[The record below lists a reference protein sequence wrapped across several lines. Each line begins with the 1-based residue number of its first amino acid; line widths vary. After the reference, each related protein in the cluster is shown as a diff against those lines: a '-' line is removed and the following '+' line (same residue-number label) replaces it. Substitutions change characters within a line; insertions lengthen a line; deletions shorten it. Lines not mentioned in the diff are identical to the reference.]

1 MRATT
6 FEFENRFWIIGA
18 IFGVCFG
25 LPQVFEHTIAAEALV
40 RLLRPALDPDSLEYR
55 YQIQGV
61 FAAGSLLVLIAAAFR
76 TWATAYLKGAVV
88 HDASLHSDRVVASGP
103 YRYTR
108 NPLYLGT
115 ILMTAGFAPMAVR
128 SGAVAMV
135 VLMTA
140 FNYRLILR
148 EEWELL
154 ASQGESYARFL
165 NAVPRLLPSLRP
177 CVPVG
182 DAVPE
187 WGQGI
192 AAELWFWLFG
202 CSELVLAATLKMSW
216 FGAAMT
222 VSFLSYF
229 IFITIMQRGRK
240 GGEM

>member
-25 LPQVFEHTIAAEALV
+25 LPQVFEHRIAAEALV

-61 FAAGSLLVLIAAAFR
+61 FAAGAVLVFVAAAFR
-76 TWATAYLKGAVV
+76 TWATAYLKGSVV
-88 HDASLHSDRVVASGP
+88 HDANLHSDRVVASGP

-115 ILMTAGFAPMAVR
+115 ILMTIGFAPMATR
-128 SGAVAMV
+128 SGAVAMIA
-135 VLMTA
+135 LMIA

-148 EEWELL
+148 EESGLL
-154 ASQGESYARFL
+154 ESQGESYARFL
-165 NAVPRLLPSLRP
+165 KAVPRLLPSLRP

-202 CSELVLAATLKMSW
+202 CSELILAATLKMSW
-216 FGAAMT
+216 FAGAMVA
-222 VSFLSYF
+222 SFLSYF
-229 IFITIMQRGRK
+229 IFIMIMQRGQK
-240 GGEM
+240 EGKK